1 MKRRFHSKYFKKSFI
16 THIVIYIIP
25 IIILL
30 IMIVN
35 SLTSFLQKEIET
47 NAKMQMERAAAK
59 INDNISLM
67 NKIAADMY
75 NNEDIKLNKRVGT
88 EYSRMTT
95 IKALKKYLF
104 VDAFFDEIAFY
115 YRGQD
120 GIYTT
125 QNYESTDD
133 FFSQAYLFSDV
144 SSRETDYWIN
154 KTDVPVM
161 IPVKHVT
168 RYGIA
173 EKDVVLYIVPLLNHE
188 TSAVVIFMID
198 VNWFRNELKTI
209 YETYN
214 GSVVFRNSDSV
225 ITVISSD
232 KYSEN
237 DRDNITLDVTGE
249 YGGFSPNA
257 ASAVAEG

>member
-104 VDAFFDEIAFY
+104 VDAFLMKLHFITADKTEYIQRRIMRAQRTFS
-115 YRGQD
+115 RRH
-120 GIYTT
+120 I
-125 QNYESTDD
+125 
-133 FFSQAYLFSDV
+133 FF
-144 SSRETDYWIN
+144 RT
-154 KTDVPVM
+154 
-161 IPVKHVT
+161 
-168 RYGIA
+168 
-173 EKDVVLYIVPLLNHE
+173 
-188 TSAVVIFMID
+188 
-198 VNWFRNELKTI
+198 
-209 YETYN
+209 
-214 GSVVFRNSDSV
+214 
-225 ITVISSD
+225 
-232 KYSEN
+232 
-237 DRDNITLDVTGE
+237 
-249 YGGFSPNA
+249 
-257 ASAVAEG
+257 